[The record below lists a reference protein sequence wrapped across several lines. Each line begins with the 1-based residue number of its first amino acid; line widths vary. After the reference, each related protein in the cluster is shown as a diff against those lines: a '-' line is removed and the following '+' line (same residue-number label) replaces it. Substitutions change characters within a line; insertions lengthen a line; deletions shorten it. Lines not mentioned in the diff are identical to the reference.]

1 MNPNNQYESLFSRYK
16 GQNATTVFAFF
27 PRVNE
32 DWDGCF
38 KALIGL
44 ARIKGYESCH
54 GDNVVRLKNY
64 LNHTFL
70 KLQEEEKILY
80 SDAREWACFN
90 TGLQTHDG
98 KDIVASFR
106 RNAVGGARRVPAWVL
121 DRFWDADD
129 AYFQNFG
136 GERPQTAKK
145 VDASDL
151 CERKS
156 GLCAVGYTLVRCK
169 DSNDTYKTVPWIA
182 ELARL
187 SGQYVDKTA
196 IDEFV
201 DKQLSEGKS
210 YRYCNGE
217 LANSTTADMQVFDTG
232 LRFAENNKPIFARFL
247 RGRRPF
253 KWLHL
258 TFVDAD
264 HIAVPEEEIPN
275 DDFLFRFAYMP
286 ISSAGENWM
295 EDLKSKVLEEDWSF
309 GSRNDNGMLKQYL
322 KQMYLR
328 SRNDGCVIEK
338 EGVGAAFDTGLVNRT
353 YDQVYA
359 YFVPNQ
365 IKGVQPWK
373 LKGFCVKGADVGK
386 KMIEDLAD
394 KFVEGVRWFDEDPKR
409 LYFEPN
415 ADVVADEEHCMV
427 ERAFRLP
434 LELWQ
439 KILSGN
445 EQKTMLMEWS
455 EIQSLFGSD
464 SFSERASDWCRALKQ
479 SESYDSILQDLKKE
493 LDHAIKFAQKKV
505 RWDYTTAVPIYYP
518 RKRNFA
524 FLLPLSFGHDK
535 SKVDCALVVQR
546 LEKNEKTGRWLYQG
560 QTILTPSMA
569 YNDARLLKRP
579 DVSWLRQV
587 VEKVQKFGD

>member
-1 MNPNNQYESLFSRYK
+1 MQSVTDKPWIYTLGWVRQKGDWIRELSERSGRWVDGQKVINSMREQYETGDAFRDENGKVVLTETLAEVLWFDTKHQDSREGRDIIMKFKRGTK
-16 GQNATTVFAFF
+16 GNWEGIDF
-27 PRVNE
+27 
-32 DWDGCF
+32 
-38 KALIGL
+38 
-44 ARIKGYESCH
+44 
-54 GDNVVRLKNY
+54 
-64 LNHTFL
+64 
-70 KLQEEEKILY
+70 
-80 SDAREWACFN
+80 
-90 TGLQTHDG
+90 
-98 KDIVASFR
+98 
-106 RNAVGGARRVPAWVL
+106 
-121 DRFWDADD
+121 
-129 AYFQNFG
+129 
-136 GERPQTAKK
+136 
-145 VDASDL
+145 DL
-151 CERKS
+151 GERKS
-156 GLCAVGYTLVRCK
+156 GFYGVGYAYVRCEGA
-169 DSNDTYKTVPWIA
+169 DGTYRTVPWFV
-182 ELARL
+182 ELKRL
-187 SGQYVDKTA
+187 SGQNVDKKSV
-196 IDEFV
+196 DDFV
-201 DKQLSEGKS
+201 DKQISAGTS
-210 YRYCNGE
+210 YRFCNGE
-217 LANSTTADMQVFDTG
+217 IANSTTADMQVFDTG
-232 LRFAENNKPIFARFL
+232 MRFAETDEPIFARFL
-247 RGRRPF
+247 RGRGTR
-253 KWLHL
+253 KWVYL
-258 TFVDAD
+258 TFVDRE
-264 HIAVPEEEIPN
+264 HIAVPEEDIPN
-275 DDFLFRFAYMP
+275 DDFLFRFANMP
-286 ISSAGENWM
+286 ISTTGVTWM

-365 IKGVQPWK
+365 KTGVQPWK

-415 ADVVADEEHCMV
+415 ADVVADAEHCMV

-434 LELWQ
+434 FELWK
-439 KILSGN
+439 KILSWN
-445 EQKTMLMEWS
+445 EQEAMLTEWS
-455 EIQSLFGSD
+455 EIQDPSVSD
-464 SFSERASDWCRALKQ
+464 SFSERASDWCRALKR

-524 FLLPLSFGHDK
+524 FLLPLSFGRDK

-546 LEKNEKTGRWLYQG
+546 LEKNEKTGRWIYQG